1 MLLFIFLTLLIPNYI
16 NAGKSEEIKLRQKL
30 FKYYKSN
37 DRPVINYND
46 TVTASYGLELISLE
60 KFDQVG
66 EKVKFN
72 LQMKYTWY
80 DEYLTWNKSIFD
92 FEFLNLDPDL
102 VWKPDLELYN
112 SANKPIKIN
121 GDGILKVFYTGHM
134 YWIVPVIYDYSC
146 PLQLENFPFDTQRCK
161 MTFGSWKLS
170 KNYLNISTH
179 LLPIKHKN
187 NEKHNGKLFE
197 AVAFDKFK
205 HNEWNVNEIKYKSYD
220 TEYLCC
226 PGELWTIS
234 EMEIIMER
242 NYHKY
247 IIVIIM
253 TFFLTLSAITVSL
266 FLLERY
272 IRTYLLVF
280 IPLSTIWLQ
289 LYISSKIPVI
299 EYPTKMENFIQLSY
313 YISMI
318 SAIYSGILYNIANYH
333 FKSLKLYFTYKE
345 FKSVKLDKINDN
357 TYIIKNDN
365 EGYKNYY
372 VFNNFSYLLYNTDI
386 VIRSLLLSIYVSVSL
401 YLFI

>member
-1 MLLFIFLTLLIPNYI
+1 MFLSTLLFLLTIC
-16 NAGKSEEIKLRQKL
+16 GSESNSEVQLRNNL
-30 FKYYKSN
+30 FKNYDASN
-37 DRPVINYND
+37 RPVRDYDD
-46 TVTASYGLELISLE
+46 TVTTSYGMELISLE
-60 KFDQVG
+60 EFDQVG

-80 DEYLTWNKSIFD
+80 DEYLTWNRSQYD
-92 FEFLNLDPDL
+92 FKFLNINPEL

-112 SANKPIKIN
+112 SANKPIKNN

-146 PLQLENFPFDTQRCK
+146 PLQLKEFPFDTQRCK

-170 KNYLNISTH
+170 KNYLNISTYP
-179 LLPIKHKN
+179 LPIRNHN
-187 NEKHNGKLFE
+187 NENYNSRLFE
-197 AVAFDKFK
+197 PVAFDKFK
-205 HNEWNVNEIKYKSYD
+205 HNEWNVNEIQYKSYD

-234 EMEIIMER
+234 EMEIVMER

-299 EYPTKMENFIQLSY
+299 EYATKMENFIQMSY

-318 SAIYSGILYNIANYH
+318 SAIYSGLLYNVANYY
-333 FKSLKLYFTYKE
+333 FKELNYFYSRKE
-345 FKSVKLDKINDN
+345 FRDTPYFRTNLN
-357 TYIIKNDN
+357 TYIIKRDD

-372 VFNNFSYLLYNTDI
+372 VYNYFSYLLYNIDL
-386 VIRSLLLSIYVSVSL
+386 VIRILLIGIYCGYSL
-401 YLFI
+401 YLFV

>member
-1 MLLFIFLTLLIPNYI
+1 MRN
-16 NAGKSEEIKLRQKL
+16 NL
-30 FKYYKSN
+30 FKNYDASN
-37 DRPVINYND
+37 RPVRDYDD
-46 TVTASYGLELISLE
+46 TVTTSYGMELISLE
-60 KFDQVG
+60 EFDQVG

-80 DEYLTWNKSIFD
+80 DEYLTWNRSEFD
-92 FEFLNLDPDL
+92 YQFLNLNPTL

-112 SANKPIKIN
+112 SANKPIKNN

-146 PLQLENFPFDTQRCK
+146 PLQLKEFPFDTQRCK

-179 LLPIKHKN
+179 PLPIRHRSK
-187 NEKHNGKLFE
+187 EKHNGKLFE
-197 AVAFDKFK
+197 PVAFDKFK
-205 HNEWNVNEIKYKSYD
+205 HNEWNVNEIQYKSYD

-234 EMEIIMER
+234 EMEIVMER

-299 EYPTKMENFIQLSY
+299 EYATKMENFIQMSY

-318 SAIYSGILYNIANYH
+318 SAIYSGILYNIANYY
-333 FKSLKLYFTYKE
+333 FKGLNYFYSRKE
-345 FKSVKLDKINDN
+345 FQ
-357 TYIIKNDN
+357 
-365 EGYKNYY
+365 
-372 VFNNFSYLLYNTDI
+372 
-386 VIRSLLLSIYVSVSL
+386 R
-401 YLFI
+401 